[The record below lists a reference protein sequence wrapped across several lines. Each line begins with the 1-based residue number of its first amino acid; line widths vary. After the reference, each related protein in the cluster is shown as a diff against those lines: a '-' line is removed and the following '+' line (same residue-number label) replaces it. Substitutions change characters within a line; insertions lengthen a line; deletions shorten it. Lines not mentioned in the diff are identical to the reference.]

1 MDTVVEYLR
10 VNGPSLTSE
19 IAENLISSE
28 GISPEAARKRVSRSR
43 VEVKRLGF
51 LVFPRKARFVYL
63 PGQFGSDLY
72 WSRLVAA
79 LQSTNSAYGYAIAA
93 VRARGD
99 IVPEAYF
106 PIVSGA
112 PVRQARHLS
121 SSLIAARLED
131 IGLFRRITIPGVGPC
146 IALAK
151 DDEYYRHIGMETL
164 ARLTAEDILLTAVR
178 DWAKK
183 LGLVSY
189 DRVAVRSREKL
200 ATVGTF
206 AWDLTAPTYLGGMS
220 MVTKSGKSK
229 PGFLVADVLLSDAM
243 AVQAVEPFVR
253 KCTTLRALRNV
264 GPCLQMFVAERYTR
278 TAFQLLKKHGIIPA
292 TPRTLFGKEVAEALT
307 QVASV
312 LTNVARHIIDQEK
325 LDEIFRRLGKIEGA
339 ATQLRGTLFEFMA
352 AAYWRRGA
360 DNVALNRIYKV
371 EEGEA
376 EADIVVV
383 RNGVSVT
390 FVECKGYSPYATVP
404 DEQVLQWL
412 QVRIPRLYKYARQ
425 HPEWSRLHIH
435 FELWTSGKINDDM
448 VALVSKAKAEVKS
461 TRYALDL
468 KLGSDVLAAF
478 ESRHEIELAAA
489 FEKHFVPLAQLNDES
504 SDETLIDEA
513 EDDDDGWDAFLT
525 VKPRRRSVARAKA

>member
-1 MDTVVEYLR
+1 MDAVVEYLR

-19 IAENLISSE
+19 IAEGLVESE
-28 GISPEAARKRVSRSR
+28 GLSPAAARKRVSRSR
-43 VEVKRLGF
+43 VEVKRLAF

-121 SSLIAARLED
+121 SSLIAARLEEV
-131 IGLFRRITIPGVGPC
+131 GLFKRINIQGVGPC

-164 ARLTAEDILLTAVR
+164 ARLTAEDILLAALR
-178 DWAKK
+178 DWAKR

-189 DRVAVRSREKL
+189 DRVAVRSSEKL
-200 ATVGTF
+200 PMVGTF

-220 MVTKSGKSK
+220 TVTKNGKSK
-229 PGFLVADVLLSDAM
+229 PGFLVVDVLLSDAT
-243 AVQAVEPFVR
+243 AVSAVEPFVR

-264 GPCLQMFVAERYTR
+264 GPCLQMFVAKRYTR
-278 TAFQLLKKHGIIPA
+278 TSFQLLKTNGIVPA
-292 TPRTLFGKEVAEALT
+292 TPRTLFGNEVAEALL

-312 LTNVARHIIDQEK
+312 LVNVAQNIIDQDK
-325 LDEIFRRLGKIEGA
+325 LDEIFKRLGKIEGA

-360 DNVALNRIYKV
+360 DNVSLNRVYRV
-371 EEGEA
+371 EDGEA
-376 EADIVVV
+376 EADVVAV

-390 FVECKGYSPYATVP
+390 FVECKGFSPYATVP
-404 DEQVLQWL
+404 DEQVLRWL
-412 QVRIPRLYKYARQ
+412 QVRIPRLYRYARQ
-425 HPEWSRLHIH
+425 QPEWSDLQIH
-435 FELWTSGKINDDM
+435 FELWTSGKINAEI
-448 VALVSKAKAEVKS
+448 VARVKKAQAEVNPR
-461 TRYALDL
+461 RYTLDL

-478 ESRHEIELAAA
+478 ERRRETELTAA
-489 FEKHFVPLAQLNDES
+489 FEKHFVPLVQLNVDDPE
-504 SDETLIDEA
+504 DALFVEA
-513 EDDDDGWDAFLT
+513 DDGDDELDAFLA
-525 VKPRRRSVARAKA
+525 VKPHRRRVIGAKV